1 LPIKLAALFS
11 LVAAKRETHSGAFPV
26 SEKLFVLV
34 YPVIPL
40 ARPHYG
46 LAVPG
51 TTCLPAAKYFIKSPK
66 RSIITLSMASDLD
79 NSFKSIPTP
88 TSANFASWQKKVML
102 LLSNDGVWTV
112 VMPVDRN
119 TGLRPL
125 RPVPYNANAPTAA
138 EREEA
143 YRFDRARGK
152 TVAAI
157 AATAGDNYLDMAVEY
172 IDNADPGGLWDEL
185 ERRLATKTGTTRF
198 NAISSFFTISRTAG
212 EMWRDLGGR
221 IGSARTHVQSLFPP
235 NFTLVEFLDELE
247 SFQFLKSFPE
257 DSVVKTTILAQG
269 NLDPTYVKGLVDT
282 LLAVPSNAAAE
293 RATLATSPPSTPRSS
308 NALPPC
314 GWCLQ
319 TNHPESKCYA
329 KHDYHALY
337 VKEQA
342 EGIRRGKDGM
352 IRQNDSNS
360 GGGGSSNFRRNGRGG
375 CRNFENAR
383 VADAPEESAG
393 IASSFTSITDPH
405 TNLWTLDS
413 GASRHMTP

>member
-1 LPIKLAALFS
+1 
-11 LVAAKRETHSGAFPV
+11 V
-26 SEKLFVLV
+26 VL
-34 YPVIPL
+34 YPVIRL

-46 LAVPG
+46 LAGPG

-66 RSIITLSMASDLD
+66 RSIIALSMASDLD

-112 VMPVDRN
+112 VMPVN
-119 TGLRPL
+119 KTTGLRPL
-125 RPVPYNANAPTAA
+125 RPVPYRADAPTAA
-138 EREEA
+138 ERDEI
-143 YRFDRARGK
+143 YRYDKARGK

-157 AATAGDNYLDMAVEY
+157 AAAAGSNYLDMAIEF

-185 ERRLATKTGTTRF
+185 ERRLASKTGTTRF
-198 NAISSFFTISRTAG
+198 NAISSFFTISRTPG
-212 EMWRDLGGR
+212 ELWRDLGGR

-235 NFTLVEFLDELE
+235 TFTLLKFLDELE

-257 DSVVKTTILAQG
+257 DSVIKTTILAQG

-282 LLAVPSNAAAE
+282 LLAVPSNVAAE

-308 NALPPC
+308 QALPPC

-329 KHDYHALY
+329 KNNYHALY

-342 EGIRRGKDGM
+342 EDIRRGKDGM
-352 IRQNDSNS
+352 IKQGEANS
-360 GGGGSSNFRRNGRGG
+360 GGGSSNFRRNGRGG
-375 CRNFENAR
+375 RRNFENAR
-383 VADAPEESAG
+383 MADAPEESAG
-393 IASSFTSITDPH
+393 IASSFTSITDPQA
-405 TNLWTLDS
+405 NLWTLDS